1 MDISKLPLFSLIS
14 QRMSWLSDRQ
24 RVLADNV
31 ANADTPG
38 YRARDLAPQDFGAA
52 LKSVPGPATTSSMHL
67 SGSAGAGGLRSRT
80 TRSNAKMLSG
90 NTVSVNQEMMK
101 IAETANDFSLVTNLY
116 RKQLGMLR
124 AVLSRNS

>member
-52 LKSVPGPATTSSMHL
+52 LKSVAGPATTSSMHL
-67 SGSAGAGGLRSRT
+67 SGAAGAGGLRSRT